1 MKKTLALLS
10 LTVALAAC
18 QQQPAP
24 EPEQQ
29 AKLETDDQKT
39 AYALGVSN
47 GENMGRSLEQMRELG
62 INIDQDLVVRGLQD
76 ALNGNIALGEEERQE
91 VLFAFGQTAER
102 LQAEKQQRDVVKN
115 KADGEAFLAEN
126 AKQEGVTVL
135 ESGLQYKV
143 IAEGDVSAGQPSAD
157 DNVVVHYAGTLMD
170 GTEFDSSYQRGE
182 PAEFGVSQVISGWT
196 EALQLMNKG
205 AKWQLFIPSDLAYGE
220 RGSRTIPANS
230 VLLFD
235 VELLDIK
242 PQG

>member
-1 MKKTLALLS
+1 MKKTLLLLS
-10 LTVALAAC
+10 FCAAVAAC

-24 EPEQQ
+24 EPEEQV
-29 AKLETDDQKT
+29 KLETEEQKT

-47 GENMGRSLEQMRELG
+47 GENMARSLEQIEELG
-62 INIDQDLVVRGLQD
+62 IVLDQALVIRGLQD
-76 ALNGNIALGEEERQE
+76 ALSGDLELDQEERQK
-91 VLFAFGQTAER
+91 VLFAFGQKAQQ
-102 LQAEKQQRDVVKN
+102 LQTEKQERDLVTN

-126 AKQEGVTVL
+126 AKQDGVTVL
-135 ESGLQYKV
+135 DSGLQYKV
-143 IAEGDVSAGQPSAD
+143 LEAGDAASGKPSAD
-157 DNVVVHYAGTLMD
+157 DMVVVHYAGTLID

-220 RGSRTIPANS
+220 RGSREIPANS
-230 VLLFD
+230 VLLFN

-242 PQG
+242 PSG